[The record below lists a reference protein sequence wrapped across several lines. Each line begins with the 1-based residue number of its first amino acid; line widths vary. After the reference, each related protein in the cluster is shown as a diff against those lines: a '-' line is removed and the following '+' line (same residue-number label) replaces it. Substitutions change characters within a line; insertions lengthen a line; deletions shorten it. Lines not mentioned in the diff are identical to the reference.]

1 MLNWGL
7 GVFVI
12 LHGVTHAF
20 WPSYGTTES
29 WLLGHARALSAV
41 LWVAATALFAV
52 AGRRG
57 AVAERRA
64 LGGGDAPLR
73 RHRAGS
79 HPQAVLVAPARRR
92 RGGRVAGAAGAVR
105 AAGAG
110 RRLRD
115 RRRRSR
121 CAAVGALAPVP
132 GRRRLRAGS

>member
-52 AGRRG
+52 AGLAILLEQSWWRPLAVVGAVESLVLLGLFWRRG
-57 AVAERRA
+57 LFVGPAIDVAI
-64 LGGGDAPLR
+64 
-73 RHRAGS
+73 
-79 HPQAVLVAPARRR
+79 LVALLWMQRPSPQVV
-92 RGGRVAGAAGAVR
+92 GG
-105 AAGAG
+105 
-110 RRLRD
+110 
-115 RRRRSR
+115 
-121 CAAVGALAPVP
+121 
-132 GRRRLRAGS
+132 